1 LLNILRQANPM
12 KSHHLTLFPVNCL
25 KKCSANK
32 AHTKR
37 RNLAGMRAATPPGED
52 THKHTQKEMKK
63 VNLQTQRKSIAR
75 FQGWK
80 SPQYPAWGLGQE
92 GKEGQLCTLF
102 FCLLWQHSLEA
113 DALVLKRY

>member
-63 VNLQTQRKSIAR
+63 VNLQTKEINSQVSGLEI
-75 FQGWK
+75 
-80 SPQYPAWGLGQE
+80 SPISCLGLGAGGE
-92 GKEGQLCTLF
+92 GRSALHF
-102 FCLLWQHSLEA
+102 VLLSSMA
-113 DALVLKRY
+113 A